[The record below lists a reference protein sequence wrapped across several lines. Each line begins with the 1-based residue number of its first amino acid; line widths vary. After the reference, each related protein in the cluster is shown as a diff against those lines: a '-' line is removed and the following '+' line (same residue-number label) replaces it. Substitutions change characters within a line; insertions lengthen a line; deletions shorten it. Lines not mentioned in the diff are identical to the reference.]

1 MLSPA
6 VNRSLLLGVVDG
18 SGLVLSRVK
27 DGLRVGISGGQ
38 REGGEAGSIDDVA
51 VDAENVA
58 RVQGQR
64 AEVDGRSGGVDLA
77 RDILHIGHDSVV
89 RSVVE
94 LVRAL
99 HVDCCWLKL

>member
-6 VNRSLLLGVVDG
+6 VSRSLLLGVVEG
-18 SGLVLSRVK
+18 SGLVLSRVEH
-27 DGLRVGISGGQ
+27 GLRVSVGSGQG
-38 REGGEAGSIDDVA
+38 EGGEAGGVDDVA

-58 RVQGQR
+58 RVQGKR
-64 AEVDGRSGGVDLA
+64 AKVDGRSAGGDLA
-77 RDILHIGHDSVV
+77 GRILHVGHTSVV
-89 RSVVE
+89 RSIVE